1 MVLLQFFD
9 FFLRFKTMSFF
20 ALKQEKIN
28 RFIQL
33 LTFLVMLSGR
43 SDEGAD
49 ADAFILVEI
58 HTWGE
63 V

>member
-1 MVLLQFFD
+1 
-9 FFLRFKTMSFF
+9 MSFF
-20 ALKQEKIN
+20 ALKQEKII

-49 ADAFILVEI
+49 VDAFILVEI